1 MPDSGRRGTKLDAMT
16 TGSYGSM
23 RATDAD
29 RDRVHEVLRAAYA
42 EGRLT
47 WDEFDARSSALL
59 QAKTYDELAG
69 LTADLH
75 RPASPAP
82 YQPLP
87 VLGGRTNSLAT
98 ASLACG
104 LVQFPFLA
112 LAGIPAIICGH
123 LARRQIRR
131 TGERGDGMAITGLV
145 LGYAFTGIPL
155 LIGLIV
161 LIVVVASR

>member
-1 MPDSGRRGTKLDAMT
+1 MT
-16 TGSYGSM
+16 AGSYGSM

-29 RDRVHEVLRAAYA
+29 RDKVHEVLQGAYA

-47 WDEFDARSSALL
+47 WQEFDVRSSELL
-59 QAKTYDELAG
+59 EAKTYDQLAG

-87 VLGGRTNSLAT
+87 VPAGRTNSLAA

-104 LVQFPFLA
+104 LSQFLFWV

-131 TGERGDGMAITGLV
+131 TGEQGDGMAITGLV

-155 LIGLIV
+155 LIGLLVV
-161 LIVVVASR
+161 LLVVVA